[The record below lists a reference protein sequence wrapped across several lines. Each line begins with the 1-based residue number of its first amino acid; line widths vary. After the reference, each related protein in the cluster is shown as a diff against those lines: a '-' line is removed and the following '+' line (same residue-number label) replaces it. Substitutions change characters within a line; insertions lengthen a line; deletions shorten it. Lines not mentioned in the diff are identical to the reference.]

1 VSPATAAPGAAPWVP
16 ASRSL
21 RALAAAARGCRG
33 CPLYRHATQTVFGAG
48 PARAA
53 ILLVG
58 EQPGDREDLAGA
70 PFVGP
75 AGRVLDEALARA
87 GLSRSD
93 VFLTNAVKHFKFE
106 PRGKKRI
113 HQKPNA
119 AELEA
124 CRPWLHAELEAVRPR
139 VIVSLGATAARSLAA
154 VSSDGAASGMRIAT
168 IHPSA
173 ALRAPEREVRHAL
186 RARLARDLRKARR
199 ASQASQPDLRPVP
212 RAARA
217 TRRAPPA

>member
-1 VSPATAAPGAAPWVP
+1 MPAARPAAARASPERNGRGARAVERRDASPYVP

-21 RALAAAARGCRG
+21 RVLAEAAARCRG
-33 CPLYRHATQTVFGAG
+33 CPLYRPATQTVFGRG
-48 PARAA
+48 SARAA

-58 EQPGDREDLAGA
+58 EQPGDREDLEGL

-75 AGRVLDEALARA
+75 AGRVLDEALAAA
-87 GLSRSD
+87 GLSRRD

-124 CRPWLHAELEAVRPR
+124 CRPWLFAELDAVRPR
-139 VIVSLGATAARSLAA
+139 VIVSLGASAARSLARIPPE
-154 VSSDGAASGMRIAT
+154 GAASGVRIDT

-173 ALRAPEREVRHAL
+173 ALRAPERAQRHRL
-186 RARLARDLRKARR
+186 RARLARDLR
-199 ASQASQPDLRPVP
+199 

-217 TRRAPPA
+217 SR

>member
-1 VSPATAAPGAAPWVP
+1 
-16 ASRSL
+16 
-21 RALAAAARGCRG
+21 
-33 CPLYRHATQTVFGAG
+33 VFGRG

-53 ILLVG
+53 ILLIG
-58 EQPGDREDLAGA
+58 EQPGDREDVEGL

-75 AGRVLDEALARA
+75 AGRVLDEALAAA
-87 GLSRSD
+87 GLSRGE

-124 CRPWLHAELEAVRPR
+124 CRPWLFAELGAVRPR
-139 VIVSLGATAARSLAA
+139 VIVSLGASAERSVAKIPAEAAGAA
-154 VSSDGAASGMRIAT
+154 VRIAT

-173 ALRAPEREVRHAL
+173 ALRAPERAQRHRL
-186 RARLARDLRKARR
+186 RARLARDLRRARR
-199 ASQASQPDLRPVP
+199 ASEK
-212 RAARA
+212 
-217 TRRAPPA
+217 